1 MYKTQRSR
9 KWISIDSVENNRIVI
24 LNDLMPSTT
33 YDLKITAFNEAGSTE
48 AQYSFV
54 TLSIP
59 SQGNVYIDYFNCNYI
74 YCYFVLQMIK

>member
-9 KWISIDSVENNRIVI
+9 KWISIDSIENSRIVI

-54 TLSIP
+54 TSSIA
-59 SQGNVYIDYFNCNYI
+59 SQQGNLLI
-74 YCYFVLQMIK
+74 